1 MIPLGGGQLDDAG
14 AGVVELSCPVHDA
27 GDTHWSTLCSCPPDA
42 ELTRQALQQLAQHA
56 LPVDAPGAWVRAA
69 VTAELAV
76 APGACVDVDQ
86 VELPA
91 ATPSPTSFALG
102 VDENTN
108 RRQLDPDDV

>member
-1 MIPLGGGQLDDAG
+1 MIPLGGQVDGAG
-14 AGVVELSCPVHDA
+14 AGVVDLDTRELA
-27 GDTHWSTLCSCPPDA
+27 RRA
-42 ELTRQALQQLAQHA
+42 ALQQLAAHA
-56 LPVDAPGAWVRAA
+56 LPVGAPGAWVRAA

-76 APGACVDVDQ
+76 PAGACVDVDQ